1 MGYLQNTSN
10 LNYGAPQDTAIGT
23 SGYRPSVGGAMV
35 MGGLASAAVPAA
47 LGSWLAKNPK
57 YMAFDPRVEKELLKK
72 QKALAQTIKKHV
84 NAAREAAGPQ
94 IKGLRNISVSQDTL
108 KNLEVDPS
116 KPYTMHDFYK
126 NNVTEVD
133 DLRKVNAILQQK
145 HKMKTAPGT
154 FNKLKYNAV
163 KGLMRHPLATVL
175 GAGALGAGG
184 ILTAAEMKNKI

>member
-1 MGYLQNTSN
+1 MGYLQNSSN
-10 LNYGAPQDTAIGT
+10 LNYGVPQAPAPDT

-35 MGGLASAAVPAA
+35 MGGLASAAVPATLSA
-47 LGSWLAKNPK
+47 WLAKNPK
-57 YMAFDPRVEKELLKK
+57 YMAFDPRAEKELLKK

-84 NAAREAAGPQ
+84 TGVRKAVGPD
-94 IKGLRNISVSQDTL
+94 IKSLRKMSVGKETL
-108 KNLEVDPS
+108 KDLELDPS
-116 KPYTMHDFYK
+116 KPYTMRDYYY

-133 DLRKVNAILQQK
+133 ELRKVNAMLRHK
-145 HKMKTAPGT
+145 HKMKTAPGM

-163 KGLMRHPLATVL
+163 KGLVRHPLAAVL